1 VETLKRSLQ
10 LKQKGPS
17 THASVL
23 REVVRR
29 PAWSAGYGASDGLTR
44 LPGKVRLRKEMGE
57 SGVRL
62 KSVEHENKLLRVAFQ
77 ARGCVGVALLARL
90 TRSARIQTRLKD
102 LSGERDALKNLHERN
117 ADAATQLA
125 IEVAGLK
132 VLRPPAF
139 CRLDPRRP
147 APPRLA

>member
-1 VETLKRSLQ
+1 
-10 LKQKGPS
+10 
-17 THASVL
+17 
-23 REVVRR
+23 
-29 PAWSAGYGASDGLTR
+29 
-44 LPGKVRLRKEMGE
+44 MGE

-77 ARGCVGVALLARL
+77 ARGCVGAALLARL

-139 CRLDPRRP
+139 AASTRPAPRRP
-147 APPRLA
+147 APPRLAQRQQLITRPRSASWKRTCSER